1 MRSLRLAIALCL
13 SAVCG
18 IAVAAPPK
26 PLHIYQGREIAP
38 TMSYHG
44 ANWLMRENRE
54 SEEHCTQM
62 LGALKLKAGQTV
74 VDMGCGNGF
83 YTVPLSKLVGK
94 EGRVLAVDV
103 QPEMLTLLR
112 ANLRKQN
119 ITNVRPLLG
128 ELWNP
133 RLPDG
138 EVDVILLVD
147 VYHEFSHPV
156 HMLAAM
162 HKSLKPG
169 GRLALVEFREEDI
182 TVPIKP
188 EHKMSKAQIL
198 KEIPPNGFKLV
209 EQYDELPW
217 QHLMFF
223 EKDESAADES
233 AKPQAGDSSEMQ

>member
-1 MRSLRLAIALCL
+1 LE
-13 SAVCG
+13 VQ
-18 IAVAAPPK
+18 P
-26 PLHIYQGREIAP
+26 
-38 TMSYHG
+38 
-44 ANWLMRENRE
+44 
-54 SEEHCTQM
+54 
-62 LGALKLKAGQTV
+62 GQTV

-119 ITNVRPLLG
+119 ITNVKPLLG

-138 EVDVILLVD
+138 EIDVILLVD

-169 GRLALVEFREEDI
+169 GRLALVEFREEDAA
-182 TVPIKP
+182 VPIKP

-223 EKDESAADES
+223 EKDERAAEES
-233 AKPQAGDSSEMQ
+233 AKSQADGSSEPE

>member
-1 MRSLRLAIALCL
+1 MKFPLVIVLRLAIALCL
-13 SAVCG
+13 SAACG

-26 PLHIYQGREIAP
+26 PLDTYQGREIAP

-62 LGALKLKAGQTV
+62 LGSLKLKPGETV

-83 YTVPLSKLVGK
+83 YTVPLSKLVGR

-119 ITNVRPLLG
+119 NTNNKPLLG

-138 EVDVILLVD
+138 EVDMILLVD

-169 GRLALVEFREEDI
+169 GRLALVEFREEDAA
-182 TVPIKP
+182 VPIKP
-188 EHKMSKAQIL
+188 EHKLSKAQIL
-198 KEIPPNGFKLV
+198 KEIPPNG
-209 EQYDELPW
+209 
-217 QHLMFF
+217 
-223 EKDESAADES
+223 
-233 AKPQAGDSSEMQ
+233 